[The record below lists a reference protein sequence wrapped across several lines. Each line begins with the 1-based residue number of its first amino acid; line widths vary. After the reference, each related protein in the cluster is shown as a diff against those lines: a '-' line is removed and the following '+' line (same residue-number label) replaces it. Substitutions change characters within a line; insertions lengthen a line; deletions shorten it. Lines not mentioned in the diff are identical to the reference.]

1 MISRW
6 EKVASAGPK
15 VGIKSTK
22 RRRLDNSG
30 RRPQARWREEN
41 LRQRYAGFALDGND
55 WDGIHAGDRKPMD
68 LVYAG
73 EVGHGFD
80 RARRADQPKGVIRH
94 LVVRLDGG
102 LHCR

>member
-30 RRPQARWREEN
+30 RRPKPAGGKKTCA
-41 LRQRYAGFALDGND
+41 QRYAGFARDGND

-73 EVGHGFD
+73 EG
-80 RARRADQPKGVIRH
+80 QPGPRQSP
-94 LVVRLDGG
+94 
-102 LHCR
+102 

>member
-1 MISRW
+1 VPARRW
-6 EKVASAGPK
+6 ESSRPRDVDSIIPADAPKPAGGK
-15 VGIKSTK
+15 KTC
-22 RRRLDNSG
+22 
-30 RRPQARWREEN
+30 A
-41 LRQRYAGFALDGND
+41 QRYAGFALDGND